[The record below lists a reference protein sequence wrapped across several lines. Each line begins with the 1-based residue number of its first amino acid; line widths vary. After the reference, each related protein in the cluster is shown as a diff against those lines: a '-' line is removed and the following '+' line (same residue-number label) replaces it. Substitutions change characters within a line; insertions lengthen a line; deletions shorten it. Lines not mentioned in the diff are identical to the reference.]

1 MYQFIESIRIE
12 NGNAPLIEYH
22 QHRYNQCLNKH
33 FKHAEAVQ
41 LSHIADKH
49 TNKQGTWKLRI
60 EYDHKIRN
68 INCIPYRPRRIKR
81 FHLVYDDQ
89 IDYAWKYSNRKAFEK
104 LKSRYHEDDEIIII
118 KNKLI
123 TDSSYANLAFYATP
137 YWYTPK
143 HPLLKGV
150 MRQYLLD
157 HNSIKT
163 ANITTDQL
171 KQFEFFCQI
180 NAMLDIDTSEKYSTG
195 DILPYKI

>member
-22 QHRYNQCLNKH
+22 QHRYNQCLKAH
-33 FKHAEAVQ
+33 FKHAKPVP
-41 LSHIADKH
+41 LSHIADKYA
-49 TNKQGTWKLRI
+49 NKQSNWKLRI

-68 INCIPYRPRRIKR
+68 AQCIPYRPRRIKHFR
-81 FHLVYDDQ
+81 LVYDDQ

-104 LKSRYHEDDEIIII
+104 LKSLYHEDEEIIIV
-118 KNKLI
+118 KNNLI
-123 TDSSYANLAFYATP
+123 TDSSYANLAFYAAP
-137 YWYTPK
+137 HWYTPK

-163 ANITTDQL
+163 ANITPGQL
-171 KQFEFFCQI
+171 KQFELFCQI
-180 NAMLDIDTSEKYSTG
+180 NAMLDIDATQKYATG
-195 DILPYKI
+195 DILL